1 MNVSASIARRRSTPA
16 WRADL
21 GANLFLIIIAFFTFL
36 PFYFMLIT
44 SVKTTSQMRHFFWS
58 PTLPFYFQNYSVA
71 FWQLQKYFINTV
83 IVAGTAVPGILLL
96 SSLAA
101 FAFAR
106 YAFPG
111 RTVLFY
117 AVISLLMVPSV
128 LTLVPAFVWIKQLGL
143 LNTYGALI
151 FPYIAGGQ
159 VFAIYLLRS
168 FFATIPNDLF
178 DSAYVDGANIF
189 QVYWNIALPL
199 TKPMLSVVAILN
211 TLHIWNDY
219 IWPLVTLQDDA
230 MRTIT
235 IGLRYFQG
243 QYHTN
248 YGPLFAGYILAS
260 LPLLIL
266 FLIAMRP
273 FVSGLTSGAIK
284 M

>member
-1 MNVSASIARRRSTPA
+1 MQQGVTDRSKHRSFKR
-16 WRADL
+16 WDIV
-21 GANLFLIIIAFFTFL
+21 ANLFLLIVAIFTFL
-36 PFYFMLIT
+36 PFYFLVIT
-44 SVKTTSQMRHFFWS
+44 SLKTTSQMRHFFMA
-58 PTLPFYFQNYSVA
+58 PAFPLHFENYIIA
-71 FWQLQKYFINTV
+71 FEQLQKYFLNTLTITV
-83 IVAGTAVPGILLL
+83 ISVPGILFF

-106 YAFPG
+106 YTFPG
-111 RTVLFY
+111 KTFLFY
-117 AVISLLMVPSV
+117 TIISLLMVPFV

-143 LNTYGALI
+143 LNTYWALI
-151 FPYIAGGQ
+151 LPYIAGGQ

-168 FFATIPNDLF
+168 FFATIPNELF

-189 QVYWNIALPL
+189 QIYWRIAMPL
-199 TKPMLSVVAILN
+199 IKPMLGVVAILN
-211 TLHIWNDY
+211 TLSIWNDY
-219 IWPLVTLQDDA
+219 IWPLVTLQDDS

-248 YGPLFAGYILAS
+248 YGPLFSGYILAS
-260 LPLLIL
+260 LPLLAL
-266 FLIAMRP
+266 FVVAMRP